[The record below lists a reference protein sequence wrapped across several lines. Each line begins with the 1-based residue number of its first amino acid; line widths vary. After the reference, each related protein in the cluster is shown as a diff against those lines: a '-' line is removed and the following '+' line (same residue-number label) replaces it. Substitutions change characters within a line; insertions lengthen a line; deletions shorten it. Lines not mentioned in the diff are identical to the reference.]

1 MKAIRGA
8 DRYSRGSAGHETAL
22 EADSNER
29 PRNFPCWSVLMHADR
44 AAQLSTLGRRPP
56 RLIRVL
62 IVEGMSLLRG
72 TLAAALSREEDV
84 DVAAAVASVDE
95 AVPVSRAVQPDVTVI
110 NVDLLAGRAAGV
122 TAQLAAASPRGGT
135 VILADPDD
143 RQALRAAWRAEVRG
157 LIGKDTRP
165 GHLADSIRR
174 VARGERV
181 VDPALVAAAV
191 HARPDPFT
199 RRERD
204 VLRVMAL
211 GLPSAEIAR
220 QLGIAK
226 GTVDQYV
233 STILR
238 KTGTRNRLEAVHI
251 AQESGWL
258 PATGRSPADRFR

>member
-1 MKAIRGA
+1 MQ
-8 DRYSRGSAGHETAL
+8 
-22 EADSNER
+22 ADS
-29 PRNFPCWSVLMHADR
+29 
-44 AAQLSTLGRRPP
+44 AAHLSTLGWRPP

-72 TLAAALSREEDV
+72 ALAAALSSEEDV
-84 DVAAAVASVDE
+84 DVAAAVGSVDE
-95 AVPVSRAVQPDVTVI
+95 AVPVSRAVRPDVTVI
-110 NVDLLAGRAAGV
+110 NIDLLAGA
-122 TAQLAAASPRGGT
+122 TARITEQLAAASPQGGT
-135 VILADPDD
+135 VVLADADD
-143 RQALRAAWRAEVRG
+143 RQALRAAWGAEVRG

-174 VARGERV
+174 VAQGERV

-191 HARPDPFT
+191 QARPDPFT
-199 RRERD
+199 PRERD

-238 KTGTRNRLEAVHI
+238 KTGTRNRLEAVHT

-258 PATGRSPADRFR
+258 PANRFR

>member
-1 MKAIRGA
+1 MKAIRRPDPVFA
-8 DRYSRGSAGHETAL
+8 RSAGHETAL
-22 EADSNER
+22 EDGSNER
-29 PRNFPCWSVLMHADR
+29 SAFFPRWSGLMHADG
-44 AAQLSTLGRRPP
+44 AAELTTLGRQPP

-72 TLAAALSREEDV
+72 ALAAALSREEDV

-110 NVDLLAGRAAGV
+110 NIDLLAGGPAGI
-122 TAQLAAASPRGGT
+122 TAQLTAVSPRGGT
-135 VILADPDD
+135 VVLADPDD
-143 RQALRAAWRAEVRG
+143 RQALRAAWGAEVRG

-174 VARGERV
+174 VAQGERV
-181 VDPALVAAAV
+181 VDPALVAAAM

-238 KTGTRNRLEAVHI
+238 KTGTRNRLEAVHA

-258 PATGRSPADRFR
+258 PTDRFR